1 MRTRLILTRLAV
13 GVFWLLHFLPLAV
26 LSRIGTLA
34 GLAFM
39 TLGRERREVAR
50 TNLALCFPGWDKAR
64 REALLR
70 AHFRAVGRAFLE
82 AGIVWWS
89 PAERIRRIVRIEGEE
104 HMRTQGDRCTILLV
118 PHFVGIEIE
127 GLRMSMEHKGMAL
140 YSRQKN
146 RVFDEFL
153 LRARSRFPDTLMIA
167 RQDGIKPVLRGF
179 KDRRVL
185 QLSPDLDLGRRD
197 AIFLPFLG
205 VQAATVTALPRLA
218 RLGNAIVVP
227 VVVRQLPGAEG
238 YVMRVYPAWDNY
250 PSDNVEADTRRMN
263 AFIEERVLE
272 MPEQYYWVHKRFK
285 TRPEGE
291 PRIY

>member
-1 MRTRLILTRLAV
+1 MLTRLAI
-13 GVFWLLHFLPLAV
+13 GAFWLLHVLPLAV
-26 LSRIGTLA
+26 LARIGTLA

-39 TLGRERREVAR
+39 IFGRERREVAR

-64 REALLR
+64 REAVLR
-70 AHFRAVGRAFLE
+70 AHFRALGRSFVE

-89 PAERIRRIVRIEGEE
+89 SEQRIRRIVRIEGEE
-104 HMRTQGDRCTILLV
+104 HIRSQGGRRIILLV
-118 PHFVGIEIE
+118 PHFVGIEME
-127 GLRMSMEHKGMAL
+127 GLRMSMDCKGMAV

-153 LRARSRFPDTLMIA
+153 LRVRRRFPDTRMVA
-167 RQDGIKPVLRGF
+167 RQEGVKTLLRGL
-179 KDRRVL
+179 KDGRLL
-185 QLSPDLDLGRRD
+185 QLSPDLDLGPRD
-197 AIFLPFLG
+197 AIFVPFFG
-205 VQAATVTALPRLA
+205 VQAATVTALSRLS
-218 RLGNAIVVP
+218 RLGNTVIVP
-227 VVVRQLPGAEG
+227 VVVRQLPGSEG
-238 YVMRVYPAWDNY
+238 YVMRMYPAWENY
-250 PSDNVEADTRRMN
+250 PGESVEADTRRMN